1 MASLVSMLKT
11 LSPINS
17 KAKVDKIVE
26 ILRERNTQI
35 DYRIDGIVYEY
46 LEDTELIEY
55 YHEKKQGLKHCENIS
70 SWFISTLLAYMKPIN
85 SVIKLNKLKEEIKKY
100 GYPLT
105 LEDKKKIR
113 RCITNVIVLK
123 QWEIELETINDKQGV
138 LNQSHSS
145 IDTKKEKA
153 VTNQRTESSFKYL
166 LIRTTL
172 DVDII
177 VAYFKTHKDKLTPVA
192 DRWIQL
198 SIVKSALY
206 VYYKDKMSKT
216 FYYYSRISRKAR
228 TVNLGGLTKRMRT
241 EVSSLREGI
250 EKFRQNGGVDKKV
263 SKQNGINKA
272 DSAFEVL
279 KKREWILDWNCVM
292 FKRGYIVIYARQDLG
307 FKFSPTEVPVSKS
320 IESFNYLKKYLN
332 ERLSPVRCEIVGLKL
347 RILDKINFDEAIQQF
362 SIAAR
367 QGIIKTK
374 VNKIAIISSPKPMSF
389 SQALSKAQKM
399 TEEEFKKYKSKYID
413 YLITLQSKNY
423 KVIPCVERLAHSNSD
438 NTEYAFMFSIGCSSG
453 RILIVHENV
462 NPDRSTLLFL
472 VREQDFNRSI
482 REIYDFLQGAEINK
496 RSSLRDRS
504 IEIKNAG
511 IVSYRS
517 INHDDIYSWK
527 QTINTYKQYR

>member
-1 MASLVSMLKT
+1 MASIDSILKQLKPIDCKSKIDLLVDILEERHTIVEASIEKKVLNCLFNPQLINYYHDK
-11 LSPINS
+11 INS
-17 KAKVDKIVE
+17 LKQEVNQSEQIHSNSNVE
-26 ILRERNTQI
+26 KTNKEVVK
-35 DYRIDGIVYEY
+35 D
-46 LEDTELIEY
+46 
-55 YHEKKQGLKHCENIS
+55 IS
-70 SWFISTLLAYMKPIN
+70 SVGDIQEHKTEDDNENKKTAPRRYKPKFVFISTKSKIDLIAQYFKFH
-85 SVIKLNKLKEEIKKY
+85 KEE
-100 GYPLT
+100 LT
-105 LEDKKKIR
+105 PI
-113 RCITNVIVLK
+113 
-123 QWEIELETINDKQGV
+123 IECWIQYIIIG
-138 LNQSHSS
+138 
-145 IDTKKEKA
+145 KEK
-153 VTNQRTESSFKYL
+153 
-166 LIRTTL
+166 
-172 DVDII
+172 
-177 VAYFKTHKDKLTPVA
+177 
-192 DRWIQL
+192 L
-198 SIVKSALY
+198 S
-206 VYYKDKMSKT
+206 YYKNLMTSN
-216 FYYYSRISRKAR
+216 YSGYSIIAR
-228 TVNLGGLTKRMRT
+228 QAKNINIFNLSERRQ
-241 EVSSLREGI
+241 RCI
-250 EKFRQNGGVDKKV
+250 EKFSKRLLDYLDKNDVEKNLLNKTD
-263 SKQNGINKA
+263 SKNNLLGKKGRSSFNILQ
-272 DSAFEVL
+272 
-279 KKREWILDWNCVM
+279 KREWILDWNCVM
-292 FKRGYIVIYARQDLG
+292 FKRGHIVIYARQDLG
-307 FKFSPTEVPVSKS
+307 FKFSPTEISVSKS
-320 IESFNYLKKYLN
+320 MESFNYLKKYLN

-374 VNKIAIISSPKPMSF
+374 VNKIAFISSPKPMSF

-399 TEEEFKKYKSKYID
+399 TQEEFKKYKSKYID
-413 YLITLQSKNY
+413 YLVTLQSKNY